1 MKTTKIILGLA
12 IAFSIFSCSKDDNSS
27 SAITTDEATVNAKL
41 DIMNDDVS
49 KIVEDQ
55 LTITDGISGKMA
67 ETTQT
72 VDAFLPPCATVTRVP
87 ALGTVI
93 TPGTTITKT
102 IDFGTTGCPLP
113 NGNVLRGVIV
123 MSFVFQPTATSHTI
137 TYTFIDFYHNAI
149 KFNGTKTF
157 TRVMATSAIN
167 PNIHPIVT
175 MNLDMT
181 ATLPNGDVVTR
192 VGQRVREIIEGYST
206 PIWLDNIYQVTG
218 SWTTTFPNGN
228 VNSSTITT
236 PLRIRMNC
244 PNIVRGVITIVRNG
258 NTATLDYGDGECD
271 NLATLTVNGNTTT
284 ITLGN

>member
-12 IAFSIFSCSKDDNSS
+12 LAFSIFSCSKDDNGSS
-27 SAITTDEATVNAKL
+27 ISAADAATNAKI

-55 LTITDGISGKMA
+55 LTTSDGISGK
-67 ETTQT
+67 TNQT
-72 VDAFLPPCATVTRVP
+72 VQTSEAFLPPCATVTRVP
-87 ALGTVI
+87 AFGTVI
-93 TPGTTITKT
+93 TPGTLITKT

-123 MSFVFQPTATSHTI
+123 VSFTYQSDATSHTI
-137 TYTFIDFYHNAI
+137 TYTFQDFYHNAI

-157 TRVMATSAIN
+157 TRVMTTSTAN
-167 PNIHPIVT
+167 PNVHPIVT
-175 MNLDMT
+175 MNMDMT
-181 ATLPNGDVVTR
+181 ATLPNGDVITR
-192 VGQRVREIIEGYST
+192 VGQRVREIIEGYAT
-206 PIWLDNIYQVTG
+206 AIWLDNIYQITG
-218 SWTTTFPNGN
+218 EWTTTFPNGGIQT
-228 VNSSTITT
+228 STITS

-244 PNIVRGVITIVRNG
+244 PNIVRGVITIVRND

-271 NLATLTVNGNTTT
+271 NLATFTVNGVAHI

>member
-12 IAFSIFSCSKDDNSS
+12 LAFSIFSCSKDDDGGNAI
-27 SAITTDEATVNAKL
+27 SADEATISAKL

-55 LTITDGISGKMA
+55 LTTSDGISGKTS
-67 ETTQT
+67 ETTQN
-72 VDAFLPPCATVTRVP
+72 VEAFLPPCATVTRVP
-87 ALGTVI
+87 AFGTVI

-102 IDFGTTGCPLP
+102 IDFGTVGCPLP

-123 MSFVFQPTATSHTI
+123 MTFTFQPNATSHTI

-181 ATLPNGDVVTR
+181 ATLPNGDIVTR
-192 VGQRVREIIEGYST
+192 VGQRVREIIAGYAT

-228 VNSSTITT
+228 VHSSTITT

-244 PNIVRGVITIVRNG
+244 PNIVRGVVTIVRNG
-258 NTATLDYGDGECD
+258 NTAILDYGDGECD